1 MNLTV
6 TVEDE
11 TLERARMRALV
22 DPELAAW
29 IRENGDGPSGR

>member
-1 MNLTV
+1 MNLTI

-11 TLERARMRALV
+11 TLGRARMRALV

-29 IRENGDGPSGR
+29 IRENDGGPSGR

>member
-1 MNLTV
+1 MSLTI

-22 DPELAAW
+22 GPELAAW
-29 IRENGDGPSGR
+29 IRGNDSGPSGR

>member
-1 MNLTV
+1 MNPTV
-6 TVEDE
+6 TVEEE

-29 IRENGDGPSGR
+29 VRENDGGPAGR